1 MGRKSM
7 MTPRVLV
14 AAVAMLLA
22 TTAGC
27 GSGEAG
33 DPGADADTVALGN
46 HHADSSVVAASP
58 HDESGSPR
66 GRSAEQDHSGA
77 YNLIQEAE
85 TAVDDANRRTHDL
98 ESRVG
103 DL

>member
-7 MTPRVLV
+7 RTPRLLV
-14 AAVAMLLA
+14 IAVSLLLA
-22 TTAGC
+22 VSAGC
-27 GSGEAG
+27 GGKTG
-33 DPGADADTVALGN
+33 DPGAAADTVAAGN
-46 HHADSSVVAASP
+46 HHADSSAVAAAP
-58 HDESGSPR
+58 QHEAGGEPR

-85 TAVDDANRRTHDL
+85 TAVDDVNRRTHEL
-98 ESRVG
+98 ESTLG